1 MGVDCGIA
9 KSRDDMLCDKWYVLG
24 FHILKAGGTWEVS
37 NTQPIDGRRENI
49 SYSLDVRNVQIFK
62 MTPMQEGSESVNQT
76 STPPVSLDIVW
87 QVSAKDENATSTS
100 SEVWTRKI
108 YDPGQHY
115 GYEYGAKESI

>member
-1 MGVDCGIA
+1 
-9 KSRDDMLCDKWYVLG
+9 
-24 FHILKAGGTWEVS
+24 
-37 NTQPIDGRRENI
+37 
-49 SYSLDVRNVQIFK
+49 